1 MAERRKSL
9 KIQTKG
15 GARKVGRKDMEVGL
29 RKELVYVSQE
39 RQNKESRKES
49 EGECFMKYDYPT

>member
-1 MAERRKSL
+1 MHERRKSL

-15 GARKVGRKDMEVGL
+15 GARKAGRKDMEVGL

-39 RQNKESRKES
+39 RQRKKVGKRARESVL
-49 EGECFMKYDYPT
+49 